1 MENTK
6 KKSFALGYSF
16 ILHSFISYM
25 FLAFVLVAVSNN
37 VLPSFFHLIPDGLS
51 EAMGGADR
59 AMLFVNTIC
68 AIISAIIAIFIGQWV
83 DRKGAK
89 QVLVIGFFAGGAVYL
104 IFPYANSLAM
114 LIFCLAMT
122 HTSMMAY
129 CQMTTHSLVAHW
141 FNKKKGL
148 ALGIAAVGIP
158 AGNALFGLIYQRIVS
173 AFTITEVNELGETIT
188 NDFLGVRAGLWI
200 FGIALIIMGIISIFW
215 VRNSPADVGL
225 TPDNLPVENE
235 LTNVIDKSYRFSEV
249 VKTPYVWLI
258 IAIYGLLNCS
268 VIACVA
274 QLINYIQ
281 DRGSVGIDTA
291 GIVMSVGAIGGI
303 AGGFIIS
310 FMDQKLGTR
319 RATIYYCITAIVVYA
334 AMAVFGHGNIVVVIV
349 LCMLAF
355 VLNGAPAPLL
365 PSMILTVFGPESFNS
380 ISKIVTPIA
389 VVCRSCGYYVAGL
402 LMVKL
407 GGMDI
412 WSGVYFGLAIMV
424 AVSLVLT
431 IMCRKQHV
439 DIKTQDASGD
449 IFAMGEVYFGFN
461 HNFQADV
468 RKIKELIYGRGNSG
482 RYVPGAIPE
491 EDIREIVE
499 AGTFVPDNL
508 NIQPWHFVA
517 LSDPERLKNL
527 NEKMHNGV
535 INFSAKLRERFPG
548 HPELKKDTEDFLA
561 SLDTAPLVVMAF
573 TDYPVEG
580 NALADEIKQ
589 IGSAFQN
596 MLLKAYG
603 KGIGSYWLTSPIA
616 AGAAPNLKA
625 EFSPGEG
632 EFIGMVTFGYYD
644 KDQRGSVVK
653 KGRVEYIG

>member
-6 KKSFALGYSF
+6 KRSFALGYSF
-16 ILHSFISYM
+16 IAHSFISYM

-37 VLPSFFHLIPDGLS
+37 VLPSFYHLIPDS
-51 EAMGGADR
+51 MSASMGGPDR
-59 AMLFVNTIC
+59 AMLLINTLC
-68 AIISAIIAIFIGQWV
+68 AVFSAVVGIFIGQWV

-89 QVLVIGFFAGGAVYL
+89 QVLITGFFVGGATYFV
-104 IFPYANSLAM
+104 FPFANSLPA
-114 LIFCLAMT
+114 LIICLAMT
-122 HTSMMAY
+122 HTSMLAY

-158 AGNALFGLIYQRIVS
+158 AGNAAFGLIYQRIVAS
-173 AFTITEVNELGETIT
+173 FTVEA
-188 NDFLGVRAGLWI
+188 DGVRAALWI
-200 FGIALIIMGIISIFW
+200 FGAALLIMGFVSIFW
-215 VRNSPADVGL
+215 VKNNPADVGL
-225 TPDNLPVENE
+225 TPDNLPVETE
-235 LTNVIDKSYRFSEV
+235 TNGIVDRSYKFSEV
-249 VKTPYVWLI
+249 MTTPYVWLI

-281 DRGSVGIDTA
+281 DRGMVGMDTA
-291 GIVMSVGAIGGI
+291 GVVMSVGALGGI

-319 RATIYYCITAIVVYA
+319 RATIIYCIASVAVYA
-334 AMAVFGHGNIVVVIV
+334 AMGILGGNIAVVIV

-380 ISKIVTPIA
+380 VSKIATPIA
-389 VVCRSCGYYVAGL
+389 CICRSCGYYVVAL
-402 LMVKL
+402 LMVRI

-412 WSGVYFGLAIMV
+412 WSGVYFGLAALAAI
-424 AVSLVLT
+424 SLVLT
-431 IMCRKQHV
+431 LLCRRKHV
-439 DIKTQDASGD
+439 DIKTSSVSGD
-449 IFAMGEVYFGFN
+449 IFSMGEVYFGFN
-461 HNFQADV
+461 TNFQADV
-468 RKIKELIYGRGNSG
+468 RKIKELIYGRGNNG
-482 RYVPGAIPE
+482 IYIKGEIPAS
-491 EDIREIVE
+491 DIEEIVE
-499 AGTFVPDNL
+499 AGTYMPETVGVNPV
-508 NIQPWHFVA
+508 FVA
-517 LSDPERLKNL
+517 VSDPEIISEMR
-527 NEKMHNGV
+527 EHMHSGV
-535 INFSAKLRERFPG
+535 KDFSAKLRERFPG
-548 HPELKKDTEDFLA
+548 HPELKKDTEEFLA

-573 TDYPVEG
+573 TDRPIEG
-580 NALADEIKQ
+580 NALAEEVKQ

-625 EFSPGEG
+625 RFAPEAG

-644 KDQRGSVVK
+644 KNEEGSVVK
-653 KGRVEYIG
+653 KGSVKYV